1 MSSSRVS
8 VSRHTIRPP
17 DNGEYKQADF
27 QIDDLE
33 IGVNKFDDRY
43 DCFWHTATGIELF
56 DEAVTSHFEVSDT
69 TDVEPYHRDRGLLGN
84 EMTYGQLQGECSLNE
99 LEKLKFKFD
108 SFDVTW
114 EEECDPVNGDSGLL
128 PNVIVV
134 NSREFD
140 PGPVR
145 GLYEHTEGT
154 RRNEETIDPL
164 LEEVEDYILE

>member
-1 MSSSRVS
+1 MN
-8 VSRHTIRPP
+8 TIRPP
-17 DNGEYKQADF
+17 DNNEYTQADF

-43 DCFWHTATGIELF
+43 DCFWHTATGIKLF
-56 DEAVTSHFEVSDT
+56 DEAVTRQFEASDT
-69 TDVEPYHRDRGLLGN
+69 TDVEPYHREKGLLGDG
-84 EMTYGQLQGECSLNE
+84 MTYGQLQEEYSLDE
-99 LEKLKFKFD
+99 LERLKFKLN

-114 EEECDPVNGDSGLL
+114 EEECDPVNEASDLL

-140 PGPVR
+140 PGPVCN
-145 GLYEHTEGT
+145 LYEHTEGT
-154 RRNEETIDPL
+154 RRHEETVAPL